1 MPFSQCLSYWI
12 YSGKQILVRKYL
24 NKSTYASDENIKY
37 SGFGE
42 KIPNYEEQGM
52 KSPQE
57 WIYTYPYS
65 FLPSISILSSAIFTL
80 NLTPNSDLD
89 PFFTPFFILF
99 SQFLSLNHS
108 FSPSILIVTHF
119 TPSLNSDLYSTLT
132 NFTPS
137 HPNSDTDLFSPLV

>member
-1 MPFSQCLSYWI
+1 MFGVCFGLVPFSQCLSYWI

-57 WIYTYPYS
+57 WIYTYPHFFYPQCQFQVHLVLPSVSPSLPTLTHFYPQYS
-65 FLPSISILSSAIFTL
+65 FLLIL
-80 NLTPNSDLD
+80 P
-89 PFFTPFFILF
+89 
-99 SQFLSLNHS
+99 QV
-108 FSPSILIVTHF
+108 SILIF
-119 TPSLNSDLYSTLT
+119 IG
-132 NFTPS
+132 F
-137 HPNSDTDLFSPLV
+137 HPNLTLSSYPNEIYPQFL